1 MGVLREYTSHKILHL
16 DNYSQTAHKVN
27 PHSYEFL
34 KFALNQ
40 YLMKSL
46 RVAVVGATGLVG
58 RTILSTLEVR
68 GFPVAELIAVASE
81 QSVGKKVNFKEEFV
95 KVVSIETALEMN
107 ADVALFSAGS
117 EMSSKWAQKFADKG
131 TTVIDNSSVF
141 RMQEG
146 YKLVVPEV
154 NGECLAPEDLIIA
167 NPNCTT
173 MQLVMALK
181 PLHDKFTILRGV
193 VSTYQSVTGTGQ
205 AAVAQLEAE
214 RRGEEAQM
222 VYPYRIDMNCLPHCD
237 DFLDNGYTKEEM
249 KVHFETKKI
258 MGDSSIE
265 LSCTAVRVPVAGGHS
280 ESVMLE
286 FTKDFEMDEVRE
298 CLMNFPGV
306 VVQDDTANNEYPMPI
321 NSEGKDEVFVGRLRR
336 DLGNARG
343 LHLWVVSDN
352 LRKGAATNSIQI
364 AEFLNSK
371 GRWG

>member
-1 MGVLREYTSHKILHL
+1 
-16 DNYSQTAHKVN
+16 
-27 PHSYEFL
+27 
-34 KFALNQ
+34 
-40 YLMKSL
+40 
-46 RVAVVGATGLVG
+46 
-58 RTILSTLEVR
+58 
-68 GFPVAELIAVASE
+68 
-81 QSVGKKVNFKEEFV
+81 
-95 KVVSIETALEMN
+95 
-107 ADVALFSAGS
+107 
-117 EMSSKWAQKFADKG
+117 
-131 TTVIDNSSVF
+131 
-141 RMQEG
+141 
-146 YKLVVPEV
+146 
-154 NGECLAPEDLIIA
+154 
-167 NPNCTT
+167 
-173 MQLVMALK
+173 MALK